1 MQPTAK
7 RLLPFFVL
15 AAALGLAGLGTL
27 MMSLGGGDQAASPVG
42 TPDGAS
48 VLGGPFTLTAHTGDR
63 VSRSDFDGQHRL
75 IYFGYSYC
83 PDVCPLELGKMTRA
97 LRLLEARGAPAEQVQ
112 PLFIS
117 IDPERDTPAQLADYV
132 PAFHPRLIGLT
143 GSAEEIADVAG
154 AYRIHYARA
163 DSGDDAPAGEDM
175 YLMDHSS
182 YILFMGPQGQ
192 FIDVFTAR
200 ETASDIADAVAD
212 RLE

>member
-1 MQPTAK
+1 MQISNK

-15 AAALGLAGLGTL
+15 AAALALASLGAL
-27 MMSLGGGDQAASPVG
+27 LMSLAEGNHAPPDQAAP
-42 TPDGAS
+42 A
-48 VLGGPFTLTAHTGDR
+48 LGGPFTLTAHTGER
-63 VSRSDFDGQHRL
+63 ISRSDFAEQYRL

-83 PDVCPLELGKMTRA
+83 PDVCPLELGKMARA
-97 LRLLEARGAPAEQVQ
+97 LRLLETRGAPAERVQ

-117 IDPERDTPAQLADYV
+117 IDPARDTPAQLADYV

-143 GSAEEIADVAG
+143 GSADEIAAVAD

-163 DSGDDAPAGEDM
+163 GAGGAVSASDDM

-182 YILFMGPQGQ
+182 YILFMGPDGQ
-192 FIDVFTAR
+192 FIEVFTAR
-200 ETASDIADAVAD
+200 ETAADIADAVAD